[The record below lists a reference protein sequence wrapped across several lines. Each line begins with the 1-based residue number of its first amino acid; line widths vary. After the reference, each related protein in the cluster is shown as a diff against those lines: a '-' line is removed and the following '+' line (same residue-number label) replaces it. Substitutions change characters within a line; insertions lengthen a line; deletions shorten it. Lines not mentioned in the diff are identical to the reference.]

1 MCPVIGLVR
10 VLLLVLFVEV
20 LLAELV
26 ALLADLVAMLAQKQ
40 DAMSM
45 FARQPE
51 AWTVEL
57 ALEVWEITVY

>member
-10 VLLLVLFVEV
+10 VLFVEV
-20 LLAELV
+20 VLAELV